1 LPVVYSL
8 YVLAGVAL
16 LVLLLMAVRWFV
28 SAPPAQLAVLV
39 KWAVGFLGV
48 VLILFLVV
56 RGQFLLVPL
65 VGLATLWPML
75 KRVWSQ
81 VRNAGGPA
89 QGQRSTVETPYLRA
103 ELDHDS
109 GAMEGIVL
117 AGRFRGATLAE
128 LGLLELMSLLAECR
142 IHDPDAAA
150 VLEAYLDRVRPD
162 WRDTAEAAAESGAG
176 GAGGSTSSAAMTREE
191 AYRILGLEPGADEKA
206 VRDAHRRLMLKLHP
220 DQGGSSYLA
229 AKINQA
235 RDLLCGE

>member
-1 LPVVYSL
+1 MPVVYSL
-8 YVLAGVAL
+8 YVLTGVAL
-16 LVLLLMAVRWFV
+16 LVLALMAMRWLV
-28 SAPPAQLAVLV
+28 AVPAAQLATLV
-39 KWAVGFLGV
+39 KWTVGFLGV
-48 VLILFLVV
+48 ALILFLVL

-81 VRNAGGPA
+81 VRNAAGPA

-117 AGRFRGATLAE
+117 AGRFRGTTLAE
-128 LGLLELMSLLAECR
+128 LGLFELMSLLAECR

-150 VLEAYLDRVRPD
+150 VLEAYLDRTRPD
-162 WRDTAEAAAESGAG
+162 WRDTAEEAAGTGAGSGA
-176 GAGGSTSSAAMTREE
+176 SSAAMTREE